1 MNLIIPILIVCQAI
15 GAIIGAYTVIH
26 GELTYIRATRDGRI
40 DEAERVH
47 LVHIGRG
54 LRYGMLLLLLA
65 SLGTVIMSYTSHA
78 AVQPAVTVS
87 YWIFML
93 LALLVTIV
101 SWALARKHLSLLLG
115 SAVVFTAWWFLVYL
129 AIGLLPSL
137 SVGSAAALFVI
148 FAGIFYAM
156 LRYVRRFALPPKA

>member
-1 MNLIIPILIVCQAI
+1 MNFITPILIVCQAI
-15 GAIIGAYTVIH
+15 GALIGAYTVIH
-26 GELTYIRATRDGRI
+26 GELAYIRATRDGCI
-40 DEAERVH
+40 DEAERAH

-65 SLGTVIMSYTSHA
+65 SLGTVIVSYTSHA
-78 AVQPAVTVS
+78 PIQPAVTVS

-93 LALLVTIV
+93 LALVVTMV
-101 SWALARKHLSLLLG
+101 SWALARRHMSFLLG

-137 SVGSAAALFVI
+137 SFGSAVALFVI
-148 FAGIFYAM
+148 FAGIFYA
-156 LRYVRRFALPPKA
+156 LLKYVRRFSLPKT